1 MICHTLRGPLLALLL
16 SLPRE
21 NKGQDSCTELWAL
34 PASRTAGWT
43 TEPGSNFSCSNSLMP
58 HPKTR
63 SPLKQDCLEQGLH
76 RWDCGPGGTQLF
88 RALRNKR
95 LFPAVQ
101 KGINSEHLCSSAA
114 AVPPCCQW
122 QHFSAEGPRG
132 PAAVL
137 DHCVTSRRNVAG
149 SELGQGLTRKEPFE
163 LTHPTPIKQ
172 QHDTHICPRLPAC
185 IVTGSERQTDG

>member
-1 MICHTLRGPLLALLL
+1 
-16 SLPRE
+16 
-21 NKGQDSCTELWAL
+21 
-34 PASRTAGWT
+34 
-43 TEPGSNFSCSNSLMP
+43 MP

-63 SPLKQDCLEQGLH
+63 SLLKQDCLEQGLH

-101 KGINSEHLCSSAA
+101 NGINSEHLCSSAV

-185 IVTGSERQTDG
+185 IVTGSERQTDGWDQWISGTVGMLLKQHPLPLIDPLLCTWRGKARSLSLSSSCCCCSCYYRELWK